1 MTEGGER
8 SNPFSLPQELE
19 CFWLQ
24 EPVPERSEEERRQEK
39 QLKVWEKPTC
49 SSSYGKIRKV
59 KDDELPMA
67 PVSKATHL
75 ALQTA
80 KAKVMEEERPDN
92 TFLTT
97 VATKPAVGLVEPLH
111 KGEKDIRT
119 YVQKKREVFLVHM
132 ACDNKREEAVRLDAV
147 AKAKEDALAFSQ
159 QTLEEM
165 PRSLRIISKR
175 EFRKHPMQRCL
186 VAHLANLVQTF
197 GFQSLDFLVTIPSA
211 VLTALVLTPKSSSEK
226 HAKNKQD
233 KVQKI
238 KSLKQQIA
246 AVHSD
251 TGKLKEARVE
261 CERLKHFLEKLTPPE
276 WKEEQKQKKEERKK
290 DRAERWKK
298 ERLAPIL
305 EQLAMEEERI
315 SEKFAQEEAEVA
327 ENLRKKSKKSRRR
340 EDEEEL
346 LQKQRERDLR
356 KKRIQKKR
364 EEEERKIDAEYVEVS
379 SEEEP
384 ELFFKE
390 PQQLMDTFT
399 DLEELN
405 LFLIQSSQATEQE
418 EDEMR
423 NNFQTMKMD
432 MGQKVQQLKDQI
444 KQLEQS
450 IKQEKRRGQELRQSH
465 AEKASTAAQDKKLSD
480 LAMKVHDVYKRCEL
494 ARDQQQPDTLQM
506 LGAIESRIEEL
517 IQGLDE
523 AYQQDEELVMR
534 LEWQKE
540 RDRRER
546 VRENRLREQS
556 EKQEDRLKQ
565 SLQRSQKPVFKK
577 AGKQVMYR
585 SPPLRQERK
594 IVEDT
599 TDDEAH
605 AKDHKVFDLYIDRK
619 SGLPHTDAPTE
630 EARRAEG
637 APSPKSQT
645 KSSLSENSDV
655 R

>member
-39 QLKVWEKPTC
+39 QLKIWEKPTC

-159 QTLEEM
+159 QTLE
-165 PRSLRIISKR
+165 
-175 EFRKHPMQRCL
+175 
-186 VAHLANLVQTF
+186 
-197 GFQSLDFLVTIPSA
+197 
-211 VLTALVLTPKSSSEK
+211 
-226 HAKNKQD
+226 D

>member
-1 MTEGGER
+1 MDEESLGSSLDRCTFVEAMEMVEGEHA
-8 SNPFSLPQELE
+8 NPFSLPEELE

-24 EPVPERSEEERRQEK
+24 PPPPERTEHERLQEK
-39 QLKVWEKPTC
+39 KLRVHEKSTC
-49 SSSYGKIRKV
+49 SSSYGAIRKV
-59 KDDELPMA
+59 HDHELPMA
-67 PVSKATHL
+67 PVSKSVSL
-75 ALQTA
+75 ALANA
-80 KAKVMEEERPDN
+80 KAKVLEEERPPP

-111 KGEKDIRT
+111 KSEKDIRT
-119 YVQKKREVFLVHM
+119 YIQKKREVFLVHM
-132 ACDNKREEAVRLDAV
+132 ACDNKREEAVRLDAM

-159 QTLEEM
+159 QTLEEDAKKFEDYLQE
-165 PRSLRIISKR
+165 RISKASHATK
-175 EFRKHPMQRCL
+175 E
-186 VAHLANLVQTF
+186 
-197 GFQSLDFLVTIPSA
+197 
-211 VLTALVLTPKSSSEK
+211 SEK

-238 KSLKQQIA
+238 KNLKQQIA
-246 AVHSD
+246 TVQSE

-261 CERLKHFLEKLTPPE
+261 SERLKHFLEKLTPAE
-276 WKEEQKQKKEERKK
+276 WKEEQKVKKEERKRE
-290 DRAERWKK
+290 RAQRWKN

-305 EQLAMEEERI
+305 EQLAIEDEKL
-315 SEKFAQEEAEVA
+315 SEKFAQEEAEAA
-327 ENLRKKSKKSRRR
+327 ELLRKKSKKSRRR

-364 EEEERKIDAEYVEVS
+364 EEEERKVNGEYVEVS

-399 DLEELN
+399 ELEELN
-405 LFLIQSSQATEQE
+405 LFLIQSSQGTEQE
-418 EDEMR
+418 LDEMR
-423 NNFQTMKMD
+423 HNFEAMKMD

-444 KQLEQS
+444 KQLEQN
-450 IKQEKRRGQELRQSH
+450 IKQEKRHSEELRRSH
-465 AEKASTAAQDKKLSD
+465 VEKASTAAQDKKLSD
-480 LAMKVHDVYKRCEL
+480 LAMKVHDVYKRCDL
-494 ARDQQQPDTLQM
+494 ARDQQQLDTLQM
-506 LGAIESRIEEL
+506 LGAIETRIEEL

-546 VRENRLREQS
+546 VRENRIREQS

-565 SLQRSQKPVFKK
+565 SLLRSQKPVFKK

-605 AKDHKVFDLYIDRK
+605 ARDHKVFDLYIDRK
-619 SGLPHTDAPTE
+619 TGMPHTDAPTE
-630 EARRAEG
+630 EARRSTDTALS
-637 APSPKSQT
+637 APPPSSPKSQ
-645 KSSLSENSDV
+645 SMSEALESREV
-655 R
+655 FM

>member
-39 QLKVWEKPTC
+39 QLKIWEKPTC

-175 EFRKHPMQRCL
+175 EFRKHPMQL
-186 VAHLANLVQTF
+186 
-197 GFQSLDFLVTIPSA
+197 
-211 VLTALVLTPKSSSEK
+211 LTPKSSSEK

-356 KKRIQKKR
+356 KKRIQKKG
-364 EEEERKIDAEYVEVS
+364 
-379 SEEEP
+379 
-384 ELFFKE
+384 
-390 PQQLMDTFT
+390 T
-399 DLEELN
+399 
-405 LFLIQSSQATEQE
+405 
-418 EDEMR
+418 
-423 NNFQTMKMD
+423 
-432 MGQKVQQLKDQI
+432 
-444 KQLEQS
+444 
-450 IKQEKRRGQELRQSH
+450 
-465 AEKASTAAQDKKLSD
+465 
-480 LAMKVHDVYKRCEL
+480 
-494 ARDQQQPDTLQM
+494 
-506 LGAIESRIEEL
+506 
-517 IQGLDE
+517 
-523 AYQQDEELVMR
+523 
-534 LEWQKE
+534 
-540 RDRRER
+540 
-546 VRENRLREQS
+546 
-556 EKQEDRLKQ
+556 
-565 SLQRSQKPVFKK
+565 
-577 AGKQVMYR
+577 
-585 SPPLRQERK
+585 
-594 IVEDT
+594 
-599 TDDEAH
+599 
-605 AKDHKVFDLYIDRK
+605 
-619 SGLPHTDAPTE
+619 
-630 EARRAEG
+630 
-637 APSPKSQT
+637 
-645 KSSLSENSDV
+645 
-655 R
+655 